1 MNNINFLK
9 TTVSLLGSKD
19 PQLIKDGIS
28 NEDLETIQDKLQVI
42 IEANAFIA
50 WVREAIKAKDDE
62 ITAVKSM
69 SVESYYSDVLQLGVM
84 DSELMYPKEIKD
96 SDILANWNIK
106 ERNEYFGKY
115 VAEKPI
121 NIDAVANKVKE
132 LEKEYNLY
140 LANLKV
146 LGDAVDVEKKADEAE
161 KLTAQVSTM
170 TGEQLAVLKAAI
182 KATEI
187 QQQN

>member
-1 MNNINFLK
+1 MITIKTINGKEVEFENVAAVFDK
-9 TTVSLLGSKD
+9 T
-19 PQLIKDGIS
+19 
-28 NEDLETIQDKLQVI
+28 
-42 IEANAFIA
+42 
-50 WVREAIKAKDDE
+50 R
-62 ITAVKSM
+62 
-69 SVESYYSDVLQLGVM
+69 
-84 DSELMYPKEIKD
+84 
-96 SDILANWNIK
+96 K

-182 KATEI
+182 EAKEK

>member
-1 MNNINFLK
+1 MDKMKIKTINGKEVEFENVAAVFDK
-9 TTVSLLGSKD
+9 T
-19 PQLIKDGIS
+19 
-28 NEDLETIQDKLQVI
+28 
-42 IEANAFIA
+42 
-50 WVREAIKAKDDE
+50 R
-62 ITAVKSM
+62 
-69 SVESYYSDVLQLGVM
+69 
-84 DSELMYPKEIKD
+84 
-96 SDILANWNIK
+96 K

-121 NIDAVANKVKE
+121 NIGAVANKVKE
-132 LEKEYNLY
+132 LEKEYTLY

-146 LGDAVDVEKKADEAE
+146 LADAVDVEKKADEAK

-170 TGEQLAVLKAAI
+170 TGEQLAVLKEAI

>member
-1 MNNINFLK
+1 MKIKNINGKELEFENVAAVFDK
-9 TTVSLLGSKD
+9 T
-19 PQLIKDGIS
+19 
-28 NEDLETIQDKLQVI
+28 
-42 IEANAFIA
+42 
-50 WVREAIKAKDDE
+50 R
-62 ITAVKSM
+62 
-69 SVESYYSDVLQLGVM
+69 
-84 DSELMYPKEIKD
+84 
-96 SDILANWNIK
+96 K

-146 LGDAVDVEKKADEAE
+146 LGDAVDVEKKADEAKE
-161 KLTAQVSTM
+161 LTARVSTM
-170 TGEQLAVLKAAI
+170 TGEQLAALKAAI
-182 KATEI
+182 EVKEK

>member
-1 MNNINFLK
+1 MKIKTINGKEVVFENVAAVFDK
-9 TTVSLLGSKD
+9 T
-19 PQLIKDGIS
+19 
-28 NEDLETIQDKLQVI
+28 
-42 IEANAFIA
+42 
-50 WVREAIKAKDDE
+50 R
-62 ITAVKSM
+62 
-69 SVESYYSDVLQLGVM
+69 
-84 DSELMYPKEIKD
+84 
-96 SDILANWNIK
+96 K

-146 LGDAVDVEKKADEAE
+146 LAAAVDVEKKADEAK

-170 TGEQLAVLKAAI
+170 TGEQLAALKAAI
-182 KATEI
+182 EAKEN

>member
-1 MNNINFLK
+1 MKIKTINGKEVEFENVAAVFDK
-9 TTVSLLGSKD
+9 T
-19 PQLIKDGIS
+19 
-28 NEDLETIQDKLQVI
+28 
-42 IEANAFIA
+42 
-50 WVREAIKAKDDE
+50 R
-62 ITAVKSM
+62 
-69 SVESYYSDVLQLGVM
+69 
-84 DSELMYPKEIKD
+84 
-96 SDILANWNIK
+96 K

-146 LGDAVDVEKKADEAE
+146 LATAIDVEKKADEA
-161 KLTAQVSTM
+161 KTLTAQVSTM
-170 TGEQLAVLKAAI
+170 TDEQLAVLKAAI
-182 KATEI
+182 KAKEI

>member
-1 MNNINFLK
+1 MKIKNINGKEVEFENVAAVFN
-9 TTVSLLGSKD
+9 TT
-19 PQLIKDGIS
+19 
-28 NEDLETIQDKLQVI
+28 
-42 IEANAFIA
+42 
-50 WVREAIKAKDDE
+50 R
-62 ITAVKSM
+62 
-69 SVESYYSDVLQLGVM
+69 
-84 DSELMYPKEIKD
+84 
-96 SDILANWNIK
+96 K

-146 LGDAVDVEKKADEAE
+146 LATAIDVEKKADEA
-161 KLTAQVSTM
+161 KTLTAQVSTM
-170 TGEQLAVLKAAI
+170 TDEQLAVLKAAI
-182 KATEI
+182 KAKEI

>member
-1 MNNINFLK
+1 MITIKTINGKEVEFANVAAVFN
-9 TTVSLLGSKD
+9 TT
-19 PQLIKDGIS
+19 
-28 NEDLETIQDKLQVI
+28 
-42 IEANAFIA
+42 
-50 WVREAIKAKDDE
+50 R
-62 ITAVKSM
+62 
-69 SVESYYSDVLQLGVM
+69 
-84 DSELMYPKEIKD
+84 
-96 SDILANWNIK
+96 K

-121 NIDAVANKVKE
+121 NIGAVANKVKE

-140 LANLKV
+140 LNNLKV
-146 LGDAVDVEKKADEAE
+146 LADAVDVEKKADEAK